1 MLYDHAM
8 PSMRIDLQEGFSNDA
23 VEVYVNG
30 AKVLDKEGV
39 TTKRML
45 GLALSSE
52 IDVPDGAVAIEV
64 KVPTKNLAKTFAV
77 ESSDTANLGVSI
89 HNGELKGITS
99 KKRFGYA

>member
-1 MLYDHAM
+1 M
-8 PSMRIDLQEGFSNDA
+8 PSMRIDLQEGFNDDV

-30 AKVLDKEGV
+30 VKVLEKEGV

-52 IDVPDGAVAIEV
+52 IEVTDGDLDVEV
-64 KVPTKNLAKTFAV
+64 RVPTKNLAKTFSVA
-77 ESSDTANLGVSI
+77 SSNTPNLGISI
-89 HNGELKGITS
+89 SNGELKSITS